1 MSLARIALP
10 ALLSVFA
17 VSACSGDDDG
27 GPPSDSDD
35 DGSQADDD
43 GASEDDG
50 AGDDGA
56 PVEGGC
62 EGAELGEVSPAAT
75 AVDGAGSMAIT
86 DSGAVF
92 VAFASPA
99 SGDAETA
106 VSLTRLGA
114 DGWTEPEL
122 VPGDPEQAHTS
133 PILAAHGE
141 TLHLA
146 WSMSRAEGGSD
157 ILYAS
162 RSGDGA
168 WTEPLDLTA
177 GENQEGRRLTSVRGV
192 AVDSAGKL
200 AIAYGSQAGPDDI
213 ELVRLIMIS
222 EGAAETEPLEVVGD
236 ARGCDQASV
245 AFDTADLLHVA
256 ASCYPDDDPPTGFV
270 SYGVGDG
277 VGWLSQARLTD
288 ALFSMN
294 VGPSV
299 AALAD
304 GHMGLVWE
312 SRRAC
317 PSGEC
322 GHVIYGADA
331 SVGFPLKAD
340 LSAESPTDPGDGAP
354 SVVVD
359 GAARVTVAFHR
370 AAAAAPAEVL
380 VVHSDEVA
388 DPSLLPEFSEPCR
401 LSEPDVDALSPR
413 SAIDPSSGDLHVL
426 FRAGN
431 PGRLTHA
438 RVPAWP

>member
-17 VSACSGDDDG
+17 VSACGGDDDG
-27 GPPSDSDD
+27 EPPGDSDD
-35 DGSQADDD
+35 DGSQADD

-50 AGDDGA
+50 GGDEGA
-56 PVEGGC
+56 PVDGGC
-62 EGAELGEVSPAAT
+62 EGAELGEVSPAAS
-75 AVDGAGSMAIT
+75 AADGAGSMAIT
-86 DSGAVF
+86 GSGAVF
-92 VAFASPA
+92 VAFASRA
-99 SGDAETA
+99 SGTEESA

-122 VPGDPEQAHTS
+122 VPADPEQAHTS

-141 TLHLA
+141 TLHVA
-146 WSMSRAEGGSD
+146 WSRSRAEGGSD

-162 RSGDGA
+162 RSGDGV
-168 WTEPLDLTA
+168 WTEPLELTA
-177 GENQEGRRLTSVRGV
+177 AENQEGRRSTSVRGL
-192 AVDSAGKL
+192 AVDSAGRL

-213 ELVRLIMIS
+213 ELVRLITVS

-294 VGPSV
+294 LAPSL

-312 SRRAC
+312 SRRSC
-317 PSGEC
+317 PQGEC
-322 GHVIYGADA
+322 GHVLYGADA

-340 LSAESPTDPGDGAP
+340 LSAGSPTDPGDGAP

-359 GAARVTVAFHR
+359 GSARVTVAFHR

-388 DPSLLPEFSEPCR
+388 DPSLPPAFSEPCR

-413 SAIDPSSGDLHVL
+413 AAIDPSTGDLHVL
-426 FRAGN
+426 FRVGDA
-431 PGRLTHA
+431 GRLTHA
-438 RVPAWP
+438 RVPAW